1 MEFIDAEAL
10 DQALGI
16 LTERREEATILAG
29 GTDIMVGYLR
39 GESDPAAL
47 LHIRRIPGLRG
58 VSANDGTDIG
68 ALTTHWDLV
77 NNADIVGQHR
87 SLAEAA
93 ATVGGRQTQNVGT
106 VAGNLVNASPA
117 ADLAPPLLIGNAEVT
132 LTSSGGERRM
142 PLADF
147 LTGRKTTAR
156 RPDELMT
163 SISLDSPAPHT
174 GEAYL
179 KIGRRSAMEVAIV
192 GLAARVTYS
201 DSGTVTD
208 ARVAVCSV
216 APVPFRATSAEARL
230 VGTELSGEDVTEAAR
245 LLEEAS
251 APIDD
256 PRASAS
262 YRRRTLRPLL
272 ERSLA
277 SCRERAGLSG

>member
-1 MEFIDAEAL
+1 MEFIDAESL
-10 DQALGI
+10 EQALGV
-16 LTERREEATILAG
+16 LAERREEATILAG

-39 GESDPAAL
+39 GESNPAAL

-58 VSANDGTDIG
+58 TSANGGTAIG

-77 NNADIVGQHR
+77 NDGHVVAQHR

-132 LTSSGGERRM
+132 LASSAGERRM
-142 PLADF
+142 PLTDF
-147 LTGRKTTAR
+147 LTGRKATAR
-156 RPDELMT
+156 QPEELLT
-163 SISLDSPAPHT
+163 SISLDRPGPHT
-174 GEAYL
+174 GETYL
-179 KIGRRSAMEVAIV
+179 KIGRRKAMEVAIV
-192 GLAARVTYS
+192 GLASRITFAE
-201 DSGTVTD
+201 SGVVTD

-216 APVPFRATSAEARL
+216 APVPFRATNAEARL
-230 VGTELSGEDVTEAAR
+230 VGTELSDEDVAEAAR
-245 LLEEAS
+245 LLEEAA

-262 YRRRTLRPLL
+262 YRRRILRPLL
-272 ERSLA
+272 QRTLA
-277 SCRERAGLSG
+277 TCRERAGLPG